1 MTCLNHFRVC
11 MLLMDIKHNVHMFVI
26 VSVLVIVLLV
36 YMGYAKRKH
45 LQFCE
50 IFIVRWYGDDD
61 SV

>member
-1 MTCLNHFRVC
+1 

-36 YMGYAKRKH
+36 HMGYAKRKH
-45 LQFCE
+45 LQFWE

-61 SV
+61 DSF